1 MALPWVSKA
10 SDGSEPNR
18 VWLVPDSGGGRG
30 TSTPPQLPP
39 PSDEKYARMGSRKI
53 TLDPAVS
60 WRGPVGFKVMKVS
73 LCGPH
78 SFDTSTLLPKLVAV
92 AGAPPPSGPLAARY

>member
-1 MALPWVSKA
+1 MSNA
-10 SDGSEPNR
+10 SVGSEPNR
-18 VWLVPDSGGGRG
+18 VSLVPDSAGGRG

-53 TLDPAVS
+53 SLDPAVS
-60 WRGPVGFKVMKVS
+60 WRGPLGFKVTKVS

-78 SFDTSTLLPKLVAV
+78 SFDTSTLLPRVVVVA
-92 AGAPPPSGPLAARY
+92 AALPPSGPLAARY